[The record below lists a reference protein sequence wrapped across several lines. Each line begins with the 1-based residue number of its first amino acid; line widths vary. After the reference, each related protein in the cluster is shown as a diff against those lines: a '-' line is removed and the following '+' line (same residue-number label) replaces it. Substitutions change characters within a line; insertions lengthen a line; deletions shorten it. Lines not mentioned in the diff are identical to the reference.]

1 MIGGHKGGIDLRTDV
16 VVSFAKW
23 IVEEAARHG
32 LTAEELK
39 YACGWA
45 SGAPNKRV
53 EAVPVIPEDAE
64 AINRDD

>member
-1 MIGGHKGGIDLRTDV
+1 M
-16 VVSFAKW
+16 
-23 IVEEAARHG
+23 EEAARHG

>member
-1 MIGGHKGGIDLRTDV
+1 MRIDV
-16 VVSFAKW
+16 VVSFAKE
-23 IVEEAARHG
+23 IVTEASKHG

-45 SGAPNKRV
+45 SSAPNTRV
-53 EAVPVIPEDAE
+53 EAIPVIPEDAD